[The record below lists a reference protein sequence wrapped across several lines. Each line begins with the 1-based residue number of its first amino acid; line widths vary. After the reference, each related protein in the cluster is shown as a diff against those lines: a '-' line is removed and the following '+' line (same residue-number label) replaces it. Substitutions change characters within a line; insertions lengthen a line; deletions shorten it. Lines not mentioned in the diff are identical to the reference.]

1 MRFRFTASPLRA
13 LTMAGSIALLSLL
26 SISPAD
32 AAPRRGTSGP
42 ICDPQTPAARKL
54 PRHPRSFGGPLK
66 QPSSH
71 ALAGLQDI
79 TALMRRGTRAYLG
92 DGVALIQN
100 DTPAAGIDT
109 GDCLIP
115 SLLPLEVVVSL
126 DLQPRS
132 RTFSPRSPRG
142 PPLSA

>member
-1 MRFRFTASPLRA
+1 MRFRLTASPLRA
-13 LTMAGSIALLSLL
+13 LTIAGSIALLSLL
-26 SISPAD
+26 SVSPAD

-92 DGVALIQN
+92 DGVAVIQN
-100 DTPAAGIDT
+100 DTPATGTDT

-115 SLLPLEVVVSL
+115 SLLPLEVIVSL
-126 DLQPRS
+126 EVQPRS
-132 RTFSPRSPRG
+132 RAFSPRSPRG
-142 PPLSA
+142 PPLPA

>member
-1 MRFRFTASPLRA
+1 MRFFSSPLRA

-26 SISPAD
+26 SVMSAD

-42 ICDPQTPAARKL
+42 LCDPQTPVARKL

-71 ALAGLQDI
+71 AMAGLQDV
-79 TALMRRGTRAYLG
+79 TSAVVRGNPAYLAV
-92 DGVALIQN
+92 GVVAIQN
-100 DTPAAGIDT
+100 DSPVTGTDA

-115 SLLPLEVVVSL
+115 SLRPLERVRSL
-126 DLQPRS
+126 QLQP
-132 RTFSPRSPRG
+132 
-142 PPLSA
+142 